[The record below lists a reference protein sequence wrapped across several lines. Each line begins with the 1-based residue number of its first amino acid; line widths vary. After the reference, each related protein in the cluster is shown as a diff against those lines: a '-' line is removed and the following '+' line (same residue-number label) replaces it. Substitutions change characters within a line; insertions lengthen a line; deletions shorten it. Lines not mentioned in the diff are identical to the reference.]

1 MKLSIEVQS
10 ILNFKVENEISQKI
24 SISSN
29 LPTEGCYETDPVG
42 SGAMVAA
49 RIFSL
54 LEVAHNVVEFNL
66 CGFKGWS
73 LISSWGEKE

>member
-1 MKLSIEVQS
+1 MVEAKHRGSENLKFQSGNQNIVSFSLKL
-10 ILNFKVENEISQKI
+10 
-24 SISSN
+24 
-29 LPTEGCYETDPVG
+29 PAEGCYETDPVG

-66 CGFKGWS
+66 CGFK
-73 LISSWGEKE
+73 

>member
-1 MKLSIEVQS
+1 MKLSIEVQR
-10 ILNFKVENEISQKI
+10 ILNFKVEIEISNEIKN

-66 CGFKGWS
+66 CGFK
-73 LISSWGEKE
+73 